1 MKNETRLVCLH
12 LQHVVGIV
20 QFFLVDRHGVAEVR
34 SDTAT
39 VIDPNI
45 YTNGIHGLIQGR
57 FCSLKSF
64 KLRWAI
70 NNLKNRIFISF
81 LNFNDTYIN
90 QCGS

>member
-20 QFFLVDRHGVAEVR
+20 QFFLVDRDGVAEVR

-39 VIDPNI
+39 VINPNI
-45 YTNGIHGLIQGR
+45 YTNGVHRLVQGR
-57 FCSLKSF
+57 FCRLKSF

-81 LNFNDTYIN
+81 LKIDDTYID
-90 QCGS
+90 